1 MTGADTKFEDRVVI
15 SGIGQSAIGR
25 RLGRSPLALTLDA
38 ITAALEDAG
47 LSPGDIGGLTTYPGG
62 GSALGPGFAGP
73 PLADVYDALGL
84 EVDAMLGNFE
94 GPAQLGPILTG
105 SLAINAGL
113 VRHVVAY
120 RTVTEGSARQRAS
133 EGREPAAPVDWTRQW
148 ITPFG
153 GGPGPLG
160 FALLARRHF
169 HEFGRLRLHPVP
181 ARRARLAVD
190 GHRCARP
197 VPGAADAERI
207 LPAPGVRHVLVR
219 EGRGSRCCRSTR
231 TT

>member
-105 SLAINAGL
+105 CLAINAGL

-153 GGPGPLG
+153 GGPGTAGLRAARPPPLPRVRHD
-160 FALLARRHF
+160 ARAAGPDR
-169 HEFGRLRLHPVP
+169 
-181 ARRARLAVD
+181 ADRRAATRSAT
-190 GHRCARP
+190 P
-197 VPGAADAERI
+197 T
-207 LPAPGVRHVLVR
+207 
-219 EGRGSRCCRSTR
+219 RSTATR
-231 TT
+231 SRWPTTSRRA

>member
-47 LSPGDIGGLTTYPGG
+47 ISPETSA
-62 GSALGPGFAGP
+62 GSRRIPEAGRRSGAGFAGP
-73 PLADVYDALGL
+73 PLADVYDAMGL

-120 RTVTEGSARQRAS
+120 RTVTEGSARQRRERGDAS
-133 EGREPAAPVDWTRQW
+133 RLRRWTGRGSGSRRSAAARDRWASRCSP
-148 ITPFG
+148 
-153 GGPGPLG
+153 
-160 FALLARRHF
+160 RRHF
-169 HEFGRLRLHPVP
+169 HEFGTT
-181 ARRARLAVD
+181 ASS
-190 GHRCARP
+190 
-197 VPGAADAERI
+197 
-207 LPAPGVRHVLVR
+207 LPR
-219 EGRGSRCCRSTR
+219 SR
-231 TT
+231 